1 MVALAELF
9 TLYSKG
15 RKESTA
21 RPTTCN
27 HRAGPEQEASCEPA
41 VAKNTTA
48 NLRELSYVDTDNK
61 FRTARFFCGEP
72 GAAQYRAA
80 KSCNFSGV
88 NIENTFRKALIFD
101 IPVKKVSAQIQNTP
115 RTRN

>member
-1 MVALAELF
+1 MVALVELF
-9 TLYSKG
+9 ILHRPSQHNE
-15 RKESTA
+15 RWKESTA
-21 RPTTCN
+21 RPTTRN
-27 HRAGPEQEASCEPA
+27 HRAGPEQEASREPA
-41 VAKNTTA
+41 AANNETA
-48 NLRELSYVDTDNK
+48 NLREFSYVNTDNK

-101 IPVKKVSAQIQNTP
+101 NGT
-115 RTRN
+115 